1 MALRNEGLIMRGFIT
16 FTHMPTHART
26 REEEEEA
33 GGGGRGGGGG
43 EGGEEE
49 EPLKTKES
57 LCGE

>member
-33 GGGGRGGGGG
+33 GGGGADK
-43 EGGEEE
+43 
-49 EPLKTKES
+49 L
-57 LCGE
+57 